1 MFVCLLVLCCKVR
14 LFCGSL
20 PPACRP
26 FSVSCLPVLMMQHT
40 AMLPFQNEIVQD
52 LTAAN
57 TLCIVGSGI
66 GWTRPVTAFL
76 HTRAVEQNGGCH
88 SPGVLGAPKR
98 TLEQEAR
105 RGDPTGIEPVDA
117 TKGRVSASDR
127 QTLYKDGRCCHLTRL
142 MLLNDLL
149 EHQVD
154 PDSFPGLFLF
164 NAESVCK
171 PEYRQAQNMQR
182 AAGGFNH
189 VRQHA
194 LKRTP
199 RRTAC
204 GLLACCSPSIAC
216 GVTSRFLCLITQ
228 PTLVFFLP
236 LVTKARTSRT
246 HSAVSY
252 HTPQALWLRME
263 TANHLALSFEDD
275 DGDAITSS

>member
-1 MFVCLLVLCCKVR
+1 MSKRQQARQKREGSSSVNVLLPTIRREIQCLYVCSCCVVKVC

-88 SPGVLGAPKR
+88 SPGVLGAPNR
-98 TLEQEAR
+98 TLEQEVR

-154 PDSFPGLFLF
+154 PGSFPGLFLF
-164 NAESVCK
+164 NAENVLPNSVTEFALSLCCSD
-171 PEYRQAQNMQR
+171 NTS
-182 AAGGFNH
+182 GLF
-189 VRQHA
+189 HA
-194 LKRTP
+194 LSDKP
-199 RRTAC
+199 
-204 GLLACCSPSIAC
+204 
-216 GVTSRFLCLITQ
+216 F
-228 PTLVFFLP
+228 
-236 LVTKARTSRT
+236 
-246 HSAVSY
+246 
-252 HTPQALWLRME
+252 
-263 TANHLALSFEDD
+263 SFE
-275 DGDAITSS
+275 GRFTEVPSFISKRIFIRCRR